1 MLIARRVVR
10 RIRREIRREM
20 DTLRL
25 FREMGPEFRNDSNYR
40 PDIVAQGFLDRAQ
53 ENVDDSAILKRIV
66 SSYGKAKVAQQNAPA
81 AYQVSNEWLPIYKHN
96 LRGVMEA
103 LAKGNLDELA
113 AMYRNFFRD
122 PCSTGLVGLPV
133 NMKNHYL
140 SGKISKR
147 DKLLYLYDVLCRYKL
162 WRSLTGDKYSVQS
175 LASTSIGNP
184 YGLELDDVFVS
195 HGSDYLH
202 YYATEVNRLAADE
215 DRAVVVELGGGYGGM
230 AYFLIRDSDK
240 TTYVDFDLPENLAL
254 TAYYL
259 LRAFPALNVVLYGE
273 IELNSDTLR
282 DNRIVLMPN
291 FEIAKL
297 PGNRADVVFNSYSLA
312 EMSAEAIHEYI
323 KHMTRISRRYF
334 MHVNHTTNSLV
345 KADDFGIER
354 YGFELLYRKP
364 ALWNRGRMLV
374 VDEYEFLYS
383 KLTEKESE
391 SSNTDNQK

>member
-1 MLIARRVVR
+1 VNFARRVAG
-10 RIRREIRREM
+10 RIAREIDTFKLLRE
-20 DTLRL
+20 
-25 FREMGPEFRNDSNYR
+25 REKEFRNDPNYR
-40 PDIVAQGFLDRAQ
+40 LELVAQGCLDRGQ
-53 ENVDDSAILKRIV
+53 KDIDDSAILKRIAA
-66 SSYGKAKVAQQNAPA
+66 SYSKAKLAQQNAAP
-81 AYQVSNEWLPIYKHN
+81 AYQVSNEWIPIYNRN

-103 LAKGNLDELA
+103 LAKGNLEELA

-122 PCSTGLVGLPV
+122 PCSTGLIGLTA
-133 NMKNHYL
+133 NMKKHYL
-140 SGKISKR
+140 SGNISKR

-162 WRSLTGDKYSVQS
+162 WRSLTVDKYCVRS

-184 YGLELDDVFVS
+184 YGFELDGVFVS

-202 YYATEVNRLAADE
+202 YYASEINRLAVDE
-215 DRAVVVELGGGYGGM
+215 DRTVVVELGGGYGGM

-259 LRAFPALNVVLYGE
+259 LRAFPALIVVLYGE
-273 IELNSDTLR
+273 TELNSDTLR

-297 PGNRADVVFNSYSLA
+297 SGNSADVVFNSYSLA

-323 KHMTRISRRYF
+323 KHMTRISKRYF

-364 ALWNRGRMLV
+364 ALWNRGRKLV

-383 KLTEKESE
+383 KLTEENSG
-391 SSNTDNQK
+391 S